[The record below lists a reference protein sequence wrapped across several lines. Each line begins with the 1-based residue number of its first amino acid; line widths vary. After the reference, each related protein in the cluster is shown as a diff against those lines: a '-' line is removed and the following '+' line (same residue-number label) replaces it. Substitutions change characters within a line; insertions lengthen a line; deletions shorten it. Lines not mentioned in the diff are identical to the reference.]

1 MSIAPV
7 DTSASSASTSSSKQ
21 LTGNFDTF
29 LTLLT
34 TQLQNQDPLA
44 PMDSNQFTQQ
54 LVQFSSVEQQI
65 HTNKNLES
73 LLSLT
78 KARAASD
85 AVNYLGKQVTLS
97 GGKGALINGEAKW
110 TYGLEEDAKSSTI
123 SILDRNGRAV
133 RTLDGA
139 LKAGVNNVEWDGK
152 DNIGNQ
158 MPDGEYHLRIQA
170 VAENGDAVNY
180 AVASKGIVG
189 QVDFTASEPI
199 LMLGPMQIFLSEV
212 AALQN

>member
-7 DTSASSASTSSSKQ
+7 DTSASSASTASSKQ

-123 SILDRNGRAV
+123 SILDRNGKAV

-152 DNIGNQ
+152 DDIGNQ

-180 AVASKGIVG
+180 AVASKAIVG